1 LLDNIETRYPERDKL
16 MIGLMLLLGLRVSE
30 VANLNV
36 PDINFY
42 NDILYVHGKGNKERV
57 VPISPQIKQD
67 ILNYLK
73 YREEKFG
80 DIPNNALFLS
90 RNKRRI
96 SVRRIQMIFDQLVD
110 SLGFNEGKEHEPSR
124 KKITCHKL
132 RHTFGTLSAQEGV
145 DILTL
150 KDLLGHTSI
159 NTTQIYAKAA
169 DKQMRDAVNSNPV
182 YK

>member
-1 LLDNIETRYPERDKL
+1 MLDNIETRYPERDKL

-80 DIPNNALFLS
+80 DI
-90 RNKRRI
+90 
-96 SVRRIQMIFDQLVD
+96 Q
-110 SLGFNEGKEHEPSR
+110 
-124 KKITCHKL
+124 
-132 RHTFGTLSAQEGV
+132 
-145 DILTL
+145 
-150 KDLLGHTSI
+150 
-159 NTTQIYAKAA
+159 
-169 DKQMRDAVNSNPV
+169 
-182 YK
+182 